1 MSEENGA
8 GDRESFYEKS
18 KEVIRDLLLN
28 SAAARVMI
36 EVGRIATGVAILY
49 VIVCGIG
56 EWLVFL
62 LKILR
67 IVIERALA

>member
-28 SAAARVMI
+28 SAAARVVI

-49 VIVCGIG
+49 VIV
-56 EWLVFL
+56 
-62 LKILR
+62 
-67 IVIERALA
+67 